1 MTFIDKLQIVSK
13 LCKGSAGTCMPR
25 DLKDKRVLLID
36 LVLSSPS
43 GLACNLIS
51 VQLCKNGMNDAA
63 VMKFCKS
70 SCDL

>member
-43 GLACNLIS
+43 GLACSLIS
-51 VQLCKNGMNDAA
+51 VQLC
-63 VMKFCKS
+63 
-70 SCDL
+70 